1 MDLKS
6 FQRGARL
13 TFALPKSKTIAVLD
27 AVFIPLAILAG
38 CNFAYI
44 AHVLVLLP
52 ALLLSVAR
60 PYINLR
66 RAYGLTPALLAWG
79 TLVSYTVGYTPLALM
94 PPSILLAIPVRFL
107 KDSILRGYSPALAAL
122 LLLVLDGGVRHL
134 PLALVL
140 LAATFGL
147 IEGYAAWLKRRMRA
161 VGGARILQA
170 YFNYALLRDKT
181 LLEEI
186 LLSTGIKKSVPVYV
200 VDLLADNRPW
210 SYIVV
215 PHVHPGPYGNL
226 GSSELPYLL
235 SVKILKRGAIPVILH
250 GASTHEEDLASSYY
264 VEKLA
269 ESLLNGDGLV
279 LSEGRLLGI
288 GTATVGGFRAH
299 ALSFGGKISMVVVER
314 LDAGIED
321 LPIALTRPL
330 DKIILVDA
338 HNSYSDNA
346 VSPSLQD
353 SLSSSIWEACRAAS
367 QIADNNL
374 TNGWR
379 VSATV
384 LHRQCGD
391 ELGRAGVSIL
401 TLLSGRESLL
411 LIAFDSNNMRRE
423 FRDAFYRYFASKWK
437 YTIAVTTDTHE
448 LTGTRPGSTYKPL
461 GTAAHLPTLIA
472 DIEEK
477 LASCAST
484 ARPLEY
490 RVRKLLFEG
499 VFLNRDFLLQ
509 LSIITREGIRYALLL
524 LLYSFAL
531 FAVVPLMGIFP

>member
-27 AVFIPLAILAG
+27 AVLIPLAILAG
-38 CNFAYI
+38 CSFTYL

-52 ALLLSVAR
+52 ALLLLAAR

-79 TLVSYTVGYTPLALM
+79 TLMSRTVGYTPLALM
-94 PPSILLAIPVRFL
+94 PPSLLLAIPVRFL
-107 KDSILRGYSPALAAL
+107 KDSIPKGYSPALAAL
-122 LLLVLDGGVRHL
+122 PLLVLDNGVRHL
-134 PLALVL
+134 PIALTL
-140 LAATFGL
+140 LAVTFGL
-147 IEGYAAWLKRRMRA
+147 IEGYAAWLKRKMRA
-161 VGGARILQA
+161 VGGAGILQA
-170 YFNYALLRDKT
+170 YFNHTLLRDKT

-186 LLSTGIKKSVPVYV
+186 LLSTGTRKSVPVYV

-215 PHVHPGPYGNL
+215 PHIHPGPYGNL

-235 SVKILKRGAIPVILH
+235 SAKILEEGAIPVILH

-269 ESLLNGDGLV
+269 ESLLSGDGIV
-279 LSEGRLLGI
+279 LCEGHLLGI
-288 GTATVGGFRAH
+288 GTAVVGGFRAC
-299 ALSFGGKISMVVVER
+299 ALSFDGKISMVIVER
-314 LDAGIED
+314 LDAGVED
-321 LPIALTRPL
+321 LPLALTRYL

-338 HNSYSDNA
+338 HNSYSDDA
-346 VSPSLQD
+346 ISPSLQD

-367 QIADNNL
+367 QIAESKL
-374 TNGWR
+374 TDGWWT
-379 VSATV
+379 SAAV
-384 LHRQCGD
+384 LHQQYGD

-401 TLLSGRESLL
+401 TLSNRGEALL

-423 FRDAFYRYFASKWK
+423 FRDALYRYFADKWN

-461 GTAAHLPTLIA
+461 GTATRPSALIS

-477 LASCAST
+477 LAGCTLA
-484 ARPLEY
+484 ARPLKY

-499 VFLNRDFLLQ
+499 VFLSRDFLLQ
-509 LSIITREGIRYALLL
+509 LSTIAREGIRYALLL
-524 LLYSFAL
+524 VLYSFSL
-531 FAVVPLMGIFP
+531 FTVVPLVGAFL